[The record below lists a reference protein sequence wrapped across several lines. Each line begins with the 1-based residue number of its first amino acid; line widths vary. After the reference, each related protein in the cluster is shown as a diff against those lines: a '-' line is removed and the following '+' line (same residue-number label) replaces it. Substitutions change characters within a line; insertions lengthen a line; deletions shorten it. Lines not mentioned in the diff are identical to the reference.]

1 MRYSGIA
8 IPVSALFLA
17 GCAWCDR
24 PDTARGR
31 SELPARFSSAS
42 DAGHD
47 GRRSPAVAADPAP
60 NAAVAER
67 KAAIPAAPDSRPTG
81 GGAAATRGYAPLA
94 VDGLIRH
101 GLNGRPLADAL
112 IEVVDAL
119 SGAGLPLRSTG
130 KNADPATLLRVRGD
144 AVMLLWRSTN

>member
-8 IPVSALFLA
+8 FPVSALLLA
-17 GCAWCDR
+17 GCAGGDR
-24 PDTARGR
+24 PDIVRGR
-31 SELPARFSSAS
+31 SELPARFSSTS
-42 DAGHD
+42 DTDRD
-47 GRRSPAVAADPAP
+47 GRRNPAGAFDPAT
-60 NAAVAER
+60 AASGAGR
-67 KAAIPAAPDSRPTG
+67 KAAIPATPENRPTG
-81 GGAAATRGYAPLA
+81 GGTAATRGYAPLA

-119 SGAGLPLRSTG
+119 SGDGLPLRSTG

-144 AVMLLWRSTN
+144 AVMLLWRYPF

>member
-8 IPVSALFLA
+8 FPVSALLLA
-17 GCAWCDR
+17 GCAGGDR
-24 PDTARGR
+24 PDIVRGR
-31 SELPARFSSAS
+31 SELPARFSSTS
-42 DAGHD
+42 DTAT
-47 GRRSPAVAADPAP
+47 
-60 NAAVAER
+60 
-67 KAAIPAAPDSRPTG
+67 PDNRPTG
-81 GGAAATRGYAPLA
+81 GDTAATRGYAPLV

-119 SGAGLPLRSTG
+119 SGDGLPLRSTG

-144 AVMLLWRSTN
+144 AVMLLWRYPF